1 MYGKI
6 LFISVVLLSF
16 SIVYGYTQSAE
27 VVILDFPKIST
38 ECNGFVDNRIGE
50 VFKYYD
56 CEFNFSA
63 RWLIGAADGCSFI
76 VKDET
81 KNTIIDS
88 KNLRNISQVSN
99 LSYEDGIYYSIYDVS
114 YEFMLYFKED
124 GKHRVTANLL
134 CENQENSI
142 ISLWDLQILSTNAY
156 EEYKLQQK
164 QIDILERQA
173 DEQRENNA
181 RSYTISIILAI
192 GTIVAPIIVAWI
204 TTRDKRRI
212 VIVEKMPG

>member
-1 MYGKI
+1 M
-6 LFISVVLLSF
+6 
-16 SIVYGYTQSAE
+16 
-27 VVILDFPKIST
+27 
-38 ECNGFVDNRIGE
+38 
-50 VFKYYD
+50 
-56 CEFNFSA
+56 
-63 RWLIGAADGCSFI
+63 
-76 VKDET
+76 
-81 KNTIIDS
+81 
-88 KNLRNISQVSN
+88 
-99 LSYEDGIYYSIYDVS
+99 
-114 YEFMLYFKED
+114 
-124 GKHRVTANLL
+124 L

-142 ISLWDLQILSTNAY
+142 IGLWDLQILSTNAY

-212 VIVEKMPG
+212 VIVEKMPGKRKDSKST